1 MRNIHI
7 LRLNAEAHTANF
19 VYIRIAN
26 AKSDHRQLKKH
37 IRNYIVWVEECI
49 GQCHWSMFKYQMPG
63 TYCAH
68 IPFTFFFPEKKVL
81 DKYVGRVEWRFL
93 VPRNAPVFGEHSQ
106 RHLKA
111 LWKTKNCHKKKT
123 FISFCWHWLLLLMLL
138 LRVVWLLWRLFI
150 VSYFIRVCLFT
161 ASHYMWTI
169 SGSPCLSPLCML
181 KCIWFAQQQFR
192 TRTSLSSCS

>member
-37 IRNYIVWVEECI
+37 LRNYIVWVEECI

-68 IPFTFFFPEKKVL
+68 IPFKFFFPEKKVL

-93 VPRNAPVFGEHSQ
+93 VPRNAPVFGEHSTETSKSIVEDEKLSQ
-106 RHLKA
+106 KKNVHFVLLA
-111 LWKTKNCHKKKT
+111 LAA
-123 FISFCWHWLLLLMLL
+123 
-138 LRVVWLLWRLFI
+138 VVDASAASGLIALTVIYSVLFH
-150 VSYFIRVCLFT
+150 SGLFV
-161 ASHYMWTI
+161 H
-169 SGSPCLSPLCML
+169 CLSLHVND
-181 KCIWFAQQQFR
+181 FGV
-192 TRTSLSSCS
+192 SLSQPSLYVEMHFICTTTIQN